1 MSEQVT
7 EIEPQV
13 EDHEH
18 EAQKPKR
25 RPKKRSRIYWR
36 TRGGKERA
44 YADFRDYR
52 DVGGG
57 REALVPNGLK
67 LATTDPI
74 VAEVLAAERV
84 AELEGMRRNR
94 TLVGATG
101 ARLGPYAQYHLEA
114 KAKAGRTTD
123 RHLVNAECYLRR
135 AVDYFGADRALD
147 SIRVVDVVAWM
158 DHLGAQPGRRGQTL
172 SGATRRHHLNALSN
186 VYRRAIGEEVVPA
199 GYNPAAGV
207 MEKPQG
213 RRFEATWLEV
223 PDASLLLEAARVD
236 RRDATQSIYP
246 ILATLL
252 LTGGRKSEVLG
263 LAVEDVR
270 FGRGRVVFRP
280 NEFRRLKTKTSDR
293 VVPLWPQLREI
304 LRDYLFGRDE
314 AQRGLLFP
322 SPRTGGMVTDFRK
335 SLNAIATRAGFAPG
349 EVTSKALRHTYISA
363 RLQTVDHG
371 APVSAFTVARE
382 AGHGGVRLVERI
394 YGHLGEVR
402 HRSEA
407 VEYKAQDYRDVLGD
421 RLEALWIKNRWTM
434 RH

>member
-1 MSEQVT
+1 MR
-7 EIEPQV
+7 
-13 EDHEH
+13 
-18 EAQKPKR
+18 KR
-25 RPKKRSRIYWR
+25 NRIYWR
-36 TRGGKERA
+36 ARGGQERA
-44 YADFRDYR
+44 YGDFRAYR
-52 DVGGG
+52 DVGGS
-57 REALVPNGLK
+57 REALIPKGAK
-67 LATTDPI
+67 LATEDPV

-84 AELEGMRRNR
+84 SELESMRRNR

-101 ARLGPYAQYHLEA
+101 ARLGPYAVYHLKA
-114 KAKAGRTTD
+114 KAEAGRTTD
-123 RHLVNAECYLRR
+123 RYLANVERYLRQ
-135 AVDYFGADRALD
+135 AVDYFGEDRALD
-147 SIRVVDVVAWM
+147 SIGVRDIEAWM
-158 DHLGAQPGRRGQTL
+158 VHLEAQPNRRGETL
-172 SGATRRHHLNALSN
+172 SSATRRHHLNAVSN
-186 VYRRAIGEEVVPA
+186 VYRRAIGEGVVPA

-223 PDASLLLEAARVD
+223 PEASLLLETARVD
-236 RRDATQSIYP
+236 RRDVAQSIYP

-280 NEFRRLKTKTSDR
+280 NEFRRLKTMTSDR

-371 APVSAFTVARE
+371 APVSAFTVAKE

-394 YGHLGEVR
+394 YGHLGDVR
-402 HRSEA
+402 HRSEM
-407 VEYKAQDYRDVLGD
+407 VEFKVEQHRKALDD
-421 RLEALWIKNRWTM
+421 RLEALGG
-434 RH
+434 